1 MASTRFELLEAFEQ
15 AARKYLGGSPPL
27 TDLWSLSRKGR
38 QSILSIAASSEHGFE
53 VGATCETYGLYP
65 SAGPWQGAPW
75 EPVGT
80 SIESLCDS
88 YFGFVRALL
97 SPDARLQII
106 YRRQHLQAA
115 IVELRRPDA
124 WHEFEK
130 RREIVLPLGRRR
142 EVVLQNDHLPSR
154 FPFLRLQLTEWGVY
168 PWQHGA
174 AQAER

>member
-1 MASTRFELLEAFEQ
+1 MASTRSELLEAFEH

-27 TDLWSLSRKGR
+27 NGLWSLSHKGR
-38 QSILSIAASSEHGFE
+38 QSILNITASSEHGFE
-53 VGATCETYGLYP
+53 IAATCETYGLYP

-80 SIESLCDS
+80 SVETLCDS

-97 SPDARLQII
+97 STDARLRII

-115 IVELRRPDA
+115 VVESRRPDG

-130 RREIVLPLGRRR
+130 RREIVLPLGRKR

-154 FPFLRLQLTEWGVY
+154 FPCSRLQLTEWGVY
-168 PWQHGA
+168 PWQNGA
-174 AQAER
+174 